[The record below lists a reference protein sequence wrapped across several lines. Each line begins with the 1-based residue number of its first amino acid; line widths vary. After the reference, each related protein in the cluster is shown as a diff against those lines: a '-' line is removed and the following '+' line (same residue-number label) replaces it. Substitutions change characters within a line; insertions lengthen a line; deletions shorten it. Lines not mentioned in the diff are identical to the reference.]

1 MQTAALFAPTA
12 LCPFRLRRGYHLR
25 LGLSFIR
32 EPPSIRV
39 IGSLSNTMQLESQVR
54 SELRP
59 VQEHARQSWNQAEQR
74 SRMAILTCGGIIK
87 GNGSQ

>member
-1 MQTAALFAPTA
+1 VTSPSSMQTAALFAPTA

-39 IGSLSNTMQLESQVR
+39 IGSLCQYYAT
-54 SELRP
+54 
-59 VQEHARQSWNQAEQR
+59 
-74 SRMAILTCGGIIK
+74 
-87 GNGSQ
+87 